1 MKPLPVAAV
10 PIVLLAAASAAAD
23 PYRLRVDAVGITGA
37 PQSPVGL
44 VVLQGEDH
52 ERPWVETEG
61 LVWTGTGKDQAADA
75 LVVLVK
81 LHDKK
86 KRVELRLGR
95 QMIATGAIRPLHLDG
110 ADATWRLPSGTSL
123 EAFGGIP
130 VVPAYSPVQ
139 WDWVTGGRVAQKLPG
154 DTLVG
159 ATYWQQQDGAQLARQ
174 EAGLDFA
181 TAPARWFDLAAHGS
195 YDLIDPGLAEATAS
209 IAARLPGWRPEVYAT
224 HRSPSRLLPATSL
237 FSALGDVPSDV
248 FGASARWY
256 AAPRVD
262 VLPMLAVRR
271 TSADLLGAAQEAG
284 LDASLRLTLRL
295 DDRGDGAVALEARRQ
310 DTAPSK
316 WTGMRLVTRVPV
328 AWRLVA
334 STELELVLPDDT
346 SRGSI
351 WPWMLVALRWTP
363 ADRWELASGVE
374 AASTPTAIREV
385 NALVRLSRSWGAP

>member
-1 MKPLPVAAV
+1 MKPLAVAAAPV
-10 PIVLLAAASAAAD
+10 VLLAATSASAD

-52 ERPWVETEG
+52 ERPWVETEA
-61 LVWTGTGKDQAADA
+61 LVWTGTGKDQAGDA
-75 LVVLVK
+75 LVLLVK
-81 LHDKK
+81 LHDAK
-86 KRVELRLGR
+86 KRVELRMGR

-110 ADATWRLPSGTSL
+110 ADARWRLQTGTSL

-130 VVPAYSPVQ
+130 VVPAYGHLQ
-139 WDWVTGGRVAQKLPG
+139 WDWVTGGRVAQALPG
-154 DTLVG
+154 DTAVG

-181 TAPARWFDLAAHGS
+181 TAPARWFDLAGHGS
-195 YDLIDPGLAEATAS
+195 YDLVDPGLVEATAS
-209 IAARLPGWRPEVYAT
+209 LAARLPGWRPELYVT

-248 FGASARWY
+248 VGASARWY
-256 AAPRVD
+256 AAPRLD
-262 VLPMLAVRR
+262 VVPTLALRR
-271 TSADLLGAAQEAG
+271 TNDELFGAGEDFG
-284 LDASLRLTLRL
+284 FDASLRVTLRL
-295 DDRGDGAVALEARRQ
+295 DDRGDGAIAIEGRRQ
-310 DTAPSK
+310 DTLPSR
-316 WTGMRLVTRVPV
+316 WTGIRLATRVPV
-328 AWRLVA
+328 AWRVVA
-334 STELELVLPDDT
+334 STELELVRPDDT
-346 SRGSI
+346 TRGSV
-351 WPWMLVALRWTP
+351 WPWMLVALRWQP